1 MQSAEI
7 GVKAATPLT
16 EHHPANP
23 LPTDPIVREAV
34 VLMKDQIQLI
44 QGAIAALE
52 SGCRYN
58 SNGFQVQDY
67 FPNGEADFL
76 VRFLE
81 PLVRTFATKHFAQA
95 KDIGGYGAL
104 LGAWI
109 RKDCPMSSFTVAMNE
124 LYPAFTKI
132 LGEATIRRMATAED
146 LQEASA

>member
-1 MQSAEI
+1 MKENLNPEFTELH
-7 GVKAATPLT
+7 AAPPLA
-16 EHHPANP
+16 HDP
-23 LPTDPIVREAV
+23 LVREAIA
-34 VLMKDQIQLI
+34 LMRDQIQLI
-44 QGAIAALE
+44 EGGIAALE

-58 SNGFQVQDY
+58 ANGFHVQDY
-67 FPNGEADFL
+67 FPNGETDFL

-109 RKDCPMSSFTVAMNE
+109 RKSCPMSSFAVAMNE
-124 LYPAFTKI
+124 LYPSFTKM
-132 LGEATIRRMATAED
+132 LGEATERRRMATAQD